1 MVVAQGEHECR
12 WRRLRLPAGVKV
24 QEAEV
29 TQAEP
34 KLLKDANKQPAN
46 TYLGTT
52 GQTISNCVHIIK
64 FVFCIML
71 T

>member
-1 MVVAQGEHECR
+1 MVVAQGEHERR

-34 KLLKDANKQPAN
+34 KLLKDANK
-46 TYLGTT
+46 
-52 GQTISNCVHIIK
+52 
-64 FVFCIML
+64 
-71 T
+71 